1 MIADIRLRSSN
12 ARFFAIDTGGPN
24 DMVVKGQVDL
34 EGVEGGVAA
43 LENVQIAVGIKGVAI
58 AGENRTSLLAASQ
71 ILFDSA
77 TEGPLSRSSL
87 SFAVPLA
94 TATTIAATGL
104 PPSFPLTSTSVT
116 QSEQDYAWAP
126 LSSADSASPLSVRY
140 TIKAIVV
147 YYIAGVKH
155 MKETQAELFVLPPAS
170 MRALVL
176 ASQTPL
182 SLANGDDGNLNT
194 DLNYLLTIARRA
206 VLPGG
211 FFFAEL
217 DLFVPLDSPIRLSK
231 SVLSL
236 RSKLTVRNGEAIGDT
251 SSAADS
257 QVWASVSEA
266 IQSSSHELSKSM
278 KLAVPA
284 NVFCSLETTMFSYSY
299 TLRLEIFGD
308 ASSIPVAVVDV
319 PVVITQLGDL
329 VDAGAFP
336 RLARNTSNNQEA
348 VSKHDLELN
357 VVGMFTCL
365 RSFKPIESDEIAVNE
380 NETMH
385 IYHVYPDGM
394 AFGENLT
401 SRAKGLVP
409 IHHLVE
415 SAYSGVKPPS
425 VALSPIVPSA
435 ALASL
440 NESTHSLP
448 SLMQSPVS
456 SKAETLFTPS
466 FTSLPDMLP
475 VVPAPTGPPPSY
487 PASPVSP
494 KKSFINDVKPQSI
507 PMPPVLSQGRA
518 PSVTNKKVGFFSK
531 FKKNDSTTVSV
542 LPVQAI
548 VLNQVV
554 SVETATAHLGLL
566 NRFSLLED
574 KDQMVDWIFL
584 CRAEQRYLMW
594 LDLLRDTTPTPESMP
609 LPPLDVA
616 LMWHSHMLNPLRYLE
631 DCFFVFGAASAYSIP
646 FARMH
651 AVPGIDYL
659 PKDGSIEVWEAFTRE
674 PFTIYMTDSSPFRF
688 ACIWCKGAFDVDP
701 REFVYYRMKDTGIVC
716 PLCHETSTAS
726 NVSAK
731 RFINDCERFNMTGRI
746 MFGSALDE
754 KTSALSVAKATQDLS
769 VVVPR
774 DEDFYLQG
782 LLSSTCSWDHVE
794 NGMRAQFTRL
804 RMVKALKN
812 SVRRSTVP
820 KMFRAYK
827 DIPVPLS
834 LDLVSAVI
842 RQRGF
847 TGKMV
852 GGIVDWCERDAL
864 PRATI
869 RYRNFLALM
878 KKEPGKFLVP
888 TLDVDLM
895 WHTHQCFPLQYQE
908 FGLAELGRV
917 INHDDSV
924 ESDTLNKSF
933 NVTSKAWKRH
943 YKEQYSA
950 HQEEAKWFRRPAA
963 LVYPE
968 YTRTAQERAV
978 TVTRPTTNMQGGCAV
993 HDPTPPPIASRR
1005 SAYMYPIG
1013 APLGTF
1019 QTTDLASIHG
1029 VMVLPFTAPCT
1040 GEAADGMQAVDT
1052 SHAGEQVVA
1061 GTVAVVPWWPLVE
1074 IAVLLV
1080 EALIQAVV
1088 DVEEVVIVAV
1098 VVVVGAAVAV
1108 EVVVEVAAVEV
1119 N

>member
-1 MIADIRLRSSN
+1 
-12 ARFFAIDTGGPN
+12 
-24 DMVVKGQVDL
+24 
-34 EGVEGGVAA
+34 
-43 LENVQIAVGIKGVAI
+43 
-58 AGENRTSLLAASQ
+58 
-71 ILFDSA
+71 
-77 TEGPLSRSSL
+77 
-87 SFAVPLA
+87 
-94 TATTIAATGL
+94 
-104 PPSFPLTSTSVT
+104 
-116 QSEQDYAWAP
+116 
-126 LSSADSASPLSVRY
+126 
-140 TIKAIVV
+140 
-147 YYIAGVKH
+147 
-155 MKETQAELFVLPPAS
+155 
-170 MRALVL
+170 
-176 ASQTPL
+176 
-182 SLANGDDGNLNT
+182 
-194 DLNYLLTIARRA
+194 
-206 VLPGG
+206 
-211 FFFAEL
+211 
-217 DLFVPLDSPIRLSK
+217 
-231 SVLSL
+231 
-236 RSKLTVRNGEAIGDT
+236 
-251 SSAADS
+251 
-257 QVWASVSEA
+257 
-266 IQSSSHELSKSM
+266 
-278 KLAVPA
+278 
-284 NVFCSLETTMFSYSY
+284 
-299 TLRLEIFGD
+299 
-308 ASSIPVAVVDV
+308 
-319 PVVITQLGDL
+319 
-329 VDAGAFP
+329 
-336 RLARNTSNNQEA
+336 
-348 VSKHDLELN
+348 
-357 VVGMFTCL
+357 
-365 RSFKPIESDEIAVNE
+365 
-380 NETMH
+380 
-385 IYHVYPDGM
+385 M

-435 ALASL
+435 ALASF

-782 LLSSTCSWDHVE
+782 LQSSTCSWDHVE

-1019 QTTDLASIHG
+1019 QTVRPGGGQRSTGTYLVGGCYACAAVCGGWGMYGPRFHPWGYGPAFYGPVYWGGCGWYAGCGHFSCGGASCG
-1029 VMVLPFTAPCT
+1029 GYGGC
-1040 GEAADGMQAVDT
+1040 G
-1052 SHAGEQVVA
+1052 SVVA
-1061 GTVAVVPWWPLVE
+1061 SGGNCGSSSGG
-1074 IAVLLV
+1074 
-1080 EALIQAVV
+1080 V
-1088 DVEEVVIVAV
+1088 DSS
-1098 VVVVGAAVAV
+1098 GGGCGGGGDSGGGGGCGGGGCGGGGCGGGGCGG
-1108 EVVVEVAAVEV
+1108 
-1119 N
+1119 